1 MPKLFGVFF
10 MICLHFAVP
19 LLHAARAGFKTTV
32 GSMAEPEW
40 FRTGEIGVLH
50 GECDVLKND
59 PIDREIDLTSHFLIK
74 NLAGEWCAFGS
85 MTQA

>member
-1 MPKLFGVFF
+1 MV
-10 MICLHFAVP
+10 
-19 LLHAARAGFKTTV
+19 GF
-32 GSMAEPEW
+32 MAESEW
-40 FRTGEIGVLH
+40 FRMGEMGVLH
-50 GECDVLKND
+50 CECDILKNG

>member
-1 MPKLFGVFF
+1 
-10 MICLHFAVP
+10 
-19 LLHAARAGFKTTV
+19 
-32 GSMAEPEW
+32 MAEPEW